1 MNFMK
6 TVLPFFLLVTVMGS
20 YALAQNDT
28 IFVKNN
34 QLIVCNHLKIKGDQY
49 SFSYLTTD
57 NQISKG
63 SIFTWLVDSVRFA
76 KPILKSKI
84 KKEEQT
90 QQVAPDSMNT
100 PIVKY
105 WHHTVSIGINL
116 GNLLEFNSPT
126 GTDRKNF
133 SLNTTFDLG
142 LNYRKDGS
150 KYAMTNEL
158 HYLLGFQKEGLTKN
172 DHIQN
177 YQDNLITLHD
187 LSRGFGTG
195 NKMNFNVILKTTSS
209 LFTVYDGNYLRDY
222 NNLGRTKAFGSPYD
236 IVVSPG
242 LKYQP
247 NQSFRISLSPYTF
260 QLYGIRN
267 SEIADKGL
275 YITEMDGSGKYKRFM
290 FNRLGA
296 EANFWYD
303 KRVKQWLE
311 MQYRLSFSSDYFGNF
326 GKNGLIDGLFI
337 TKIKLIKDIYLTHR
351 ATIKSNLA
359 VNFLKPYY
367 EQVILISYSKSF

>member
-1 MNFMK
+1 
-6 TVLPFFLLVTVMGS
+6 MGS
-20 YALAQNDT
+20 NALAQNDT